1 MKILI
6 SLFVIYFLMS
16 SLSYSDH
23 HAQNEQENHEMK
35 HEHHGEHENHEEHE
49 DKKEHDNHEEHD
61 H

>member
-35 HEHHGEHENHEEHE
+35 HEHHGEH
-49 DKKEHDNHEEHD
+49 DNHEEHD